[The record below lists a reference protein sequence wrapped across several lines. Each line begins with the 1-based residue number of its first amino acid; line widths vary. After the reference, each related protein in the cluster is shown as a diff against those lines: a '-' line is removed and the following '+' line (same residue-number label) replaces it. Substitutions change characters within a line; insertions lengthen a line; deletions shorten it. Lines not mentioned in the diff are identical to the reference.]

1 MTFTIKSEKI
11 KGYNELYSI
20 TIEQDKF
27 SPCYRVTKNRM
38 INDYMAIEEKS
49 GIYPTLEKAKAR
61 YNALKR
67 EIRKELD

>member
-1 MTFTIKSEKI
+1 MS
-11 KGYNELYSI
+11 
-20 TIEQDKF
+20 
-27 SPCYRVTKNRM
+27 VT
-38 INDYMAIEEKS
+38 EKS

>member
-1 MTFTIKSEKI
+1 MTWTIKSERI
-11 KGYNELYSI
+11 KGYNELYHI
-20 TIEQDKF
+20 AIEQDKF
-27 SPCYRVTKNRM
+27 STCYRVTKNRM
-38 INDYMAIEEKS
+38 LNDYMSVTEKS